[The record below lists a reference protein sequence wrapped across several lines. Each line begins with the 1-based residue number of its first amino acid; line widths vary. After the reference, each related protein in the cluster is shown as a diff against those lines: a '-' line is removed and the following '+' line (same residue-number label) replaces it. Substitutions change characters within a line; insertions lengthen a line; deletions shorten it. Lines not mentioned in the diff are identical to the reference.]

1 VRISFTLSPP
11 LVPSVPEAL
20 KTDPFP
26 VKSDQEVPMKTIPAE
41 VIAVETQ
48 DGQYPRIRSNW
59 SGKYR
64 GSFNTLVFGKNK
76 PFIGSCHD
84 DGSPSRS
91 GHFSEPRGSIP
102 LRKDGISQKRCRR
115 AGVLT
120 SEMIMAVRPR
130 YDRTRGCKLCCS
142 ALQLAVLWPRI
153 FNVSLSCSTFNG
165 FFRTVTGLT

>member
-1 VRISFTLSPP
+1 VS
-11 LVPSVPEAL
+11 EAL

-48 DGQYPRIRSNW
+48 DGEYPRIRSNW

-84 DGSPSRS
+84 DGSPS
-91 GHFSEPRGSIP
+91 
-102 LRKDGISQKRCRR
+102 
-115 AGVLT
+115 
-120 SEMIMAVRPR
+120 
-130 YDRTRGCKLCCS
+130 CS
-142 ALQLAVLWPRI
+142 ASVNPGEHHPPEEWDIAKAV
-153 FNVSLSCSTFNG
+153 
-165 FFRTVTGLT
+165 